1 MPELNVL
8 VVFYSRYGDTEKL
21 ALAAGVGAIQTKANI
36 RLRRLADLAD
46 ASTIGADVRWT
57 ETLARMNMDYV
68 VPRPADPE
76 WADLVVLAAPSDAP
90 REVEEYCRSLTSMAG
105 KMAAP
110 LVPAGGTDCYRRI
123 CAAASA
129 AGFVLAPAN
138 PTDGQ
143 DVDGA
148 RAYGRRASDA
158 ARARKDQRT

>member
-46 ASTIGADVRWT
+46 ASTIAGDARWK
-57 ETLARMNMDYV
+57 ENLDRMNMDYV

-76 WADLVVLAAPSDAP
+76 WADLVVLAAPADAP
-90 REVEEYCRSLTSMAG
+90 REIEQYCRSLKSVAG

-110 LVPAGGTDCYRRI
+110 LVPASGADCYRRI

-129 AGFVLAPAN
+129 AGFVLAPSDPA
-138 PTDGQ
+138 DGR
-143 DVDGA
+143 DVGGA

-158 ARARKDQRT
+158 AREMKEP